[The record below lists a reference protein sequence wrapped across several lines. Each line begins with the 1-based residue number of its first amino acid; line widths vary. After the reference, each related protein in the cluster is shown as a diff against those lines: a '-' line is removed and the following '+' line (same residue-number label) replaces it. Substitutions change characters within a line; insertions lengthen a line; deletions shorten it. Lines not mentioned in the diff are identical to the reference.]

1 MPSGRPR
8 RRSPERRPRQGTGR
22 RSVAVP
28 PGTGIG
34 LTVRAVCAGS
44 AHLLLGAIYGRLLDA
59 LRQPHRPQ
67 STSNRR
73 PSTPRTAVA
82 YRSVPA
88 WTTCTTP
95 QIRTVL
101 RRPIELAL
109 PRRVHLPL
117 QPPTHAHGRFP
128 ESARPLS

>member
-1 MPSGRPR
+1 MPSGRSR
-8 RRSPERRPRQGTGR
+8 RRSLERQPRPGRGR

-28 PGTGIG
+28 PGTGIDPTT
-34 LTVRAVCAGS
+34 LAACAGS
-44 AHLLLGAIYGRLLDA
+44 AHLLLGAVYGQLLDA

-73 PSTPRTAVA
+73 LSTPRTAVA

-101 RRPIELAL
+101 RRPIELAIVKW
-109 PRRVHLPL
+109 R
-117 QPPTHAHGRFP
+117 
-128 ESARPLS
+128 

>member
-1 MPSGRPR
+1 MPSGRSR

-44 AHLLLGAIYGRLLDA
+44 AHLLLGAIYGQLLDA

-101 RRPIELAL
+101 RRPTELAIGL
-109 PRRVHLPL
+109 RRSHDLSL
-117 QPPTHAHGRFP
+117 IHISEPTRRTP
-128 ESARPLS
+128 I